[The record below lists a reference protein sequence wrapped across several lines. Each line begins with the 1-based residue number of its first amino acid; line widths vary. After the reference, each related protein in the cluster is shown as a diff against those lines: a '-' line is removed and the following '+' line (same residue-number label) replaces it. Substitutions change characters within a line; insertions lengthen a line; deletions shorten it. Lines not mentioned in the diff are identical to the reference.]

1 MKSNLTLIVLAL
13 LPWVAAA
20 QLPET
25 EAVPGGVVVMALGDA
40 GQAAPRVYFN
50 DQRVLTV
57 RHQGQW
63 HAVVGLPLSL
73 VPGEYRLT
81 VVGADGPRSLAF
93 QVADKRYAVQHLT
106 IANKRQVEPTA
117 EDLRRIARDKEI
129 IDRAFSTWSDALADD
144 LRFDPPA
151 PGRFSSGFG
160 LRRFFN
166 KQPRQPH
173 SGLDI
178 AAAEGVPV
186 TAPAAGRVIETGDY
200 FFNGNTV
207 FLDHGQGLIS
217 MYNHLSRIDVAKG
230 MSVARGQRIG
240 TVGKTGRVT
249 GAHLHWTVSL
259 NNARVDP
266 MLFLPPSAR
275 AHTEPAPVP
284 KRPPSNMN
292 PNGG

>member
-1 MKSNLTLIVLAL
+1 MKSNRVLILLAL
-13 LPWVAAA
+13 LPLVAGA

-25 EAVPGGVVVMALGDA
+25 EAVPGGVVVLALDDT
-40 GQAAPRVYFN
+40 GQAAPRVHFN

-57 RHQGQW
+57 RHEGRW

-73 VPGEYRLT
+73 VPGEHRIT
-81 VVGADGPRSLAF
+81 VAGADGPRPVAF
-93 QVADKRYAVQHLT
+93 QVADKRYETQYLT

-117 EDLRRIARDKEI
+117 EDLRRIAREQERI
-129 IDRAFSTWSDALADD
+129 HRAFATWTELPPDD
-144 LRFDPPA
+144 LRFELPA
-151 PGRFSSGFG
+151 VGRFSSGFG

-166 KQPRQPH
+166 RQPRQPH

-178 AAAEGVPV
+178 AAPEGMPV
-186 TAPAAGRVIETGDY
+186 TAPAAGTVIETGDY

-217 MYNHLSRIDVAKG
+217 MYNHLSRIDVEKG
-230 MSVARGQRIG
+230 MAVTRGQRIG
-240 TVGKTGRVT
+240 TIGKTGRVT

-266 MLFLPPSAR
+266 MLFLPPAAR
-275 AHTEPAPVP
+275 TRAEQAPVP
-284 KRPPSNMN
+284 KRPPSDMN